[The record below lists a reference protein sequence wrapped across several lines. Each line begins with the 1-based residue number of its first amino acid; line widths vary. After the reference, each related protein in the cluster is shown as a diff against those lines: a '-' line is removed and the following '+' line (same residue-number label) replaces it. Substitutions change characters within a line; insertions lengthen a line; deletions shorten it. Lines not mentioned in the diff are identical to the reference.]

1 MPELGDRGIHSSVE
15 PLADH
20 TQFSNVTFS
29 KHVLIDAANVLH
41 AWPNTRA
48 LFKRD
53 RETARAQLIQ
63 RLIALHDAESTRVTV
78 VIDGRGPNLLLDHPS
93 QQSTFTVIYTPRALT
108 ADDVI
113 EQMVGRSAV
122 PSSCEVATDDQAQ
135 RTTIEASGAIWL
147 PTSDLLA
154 RVERAEKRLI
164 TQVTGINRTTAREWG
179 RR

>member
-1 MPELGDRGIHSSVE
+1 M
-15 PLADH
+15 A
-20 TQFSNVTFS
+20 FS
-29 KHVLIDAANVLH
+29 KHVLIDASNVLH
-41 AWPNTRA
+41 TWPETRA

-53 RETARAQLIQ
+53 RETARTQLIQ
-63 RLIALHDAESTRVTV
+63 RLIALHDAESVRVTV
-78 VIDGRGPNLLLDHPS
+78 VIDGRGPDLVLDHPS
-93 QQSTFTVIYTPRALT
+93 QQTTFTVIFTPRSLT

-122 PSSCEVATDDQAQ
+122 PSACEVATGDQAQ

-164 TQVTGINRTTAREWG
+164 TQVKGINRTTAREWG